1 MNPDDLT
8 AIVQRLRRRALE
20 IRGDRNR
27 LADTY
32 PTIPA
37 SATRS
42 LRDAAQALDDAA
54 TDLLNAYGQ
63 DMPKEAI

>member
-8 AIVQRLRRRALE
+8 TTVQRLRERALE
-20 IRGDRNR
+20 IRRDRNR
-27 LADTY
+27 LTRHFPAT
-32 PTIPA
+32 PA

-42 LRDAAQALDDAA
+42 LGDAAQALDDAA

-63 DMPKEAI
+63 DMPQEAF